1 MAIPILRQSASTK
14 YSYKLDKL
22 KDGEKISIV
31 ADSMF
36 NAMLNNEDRKKFS
49 AYLISMILNVSYDEI
64 FNTLE
69 FVNNK
74 LDKNK
79 SIEKNRTVDYLC
91 KINDEYIGIE
101 MNNIYSPTRLE
112 RNISYANDI
121 YKKNMKT
128 GVPYDYNLIYQVN
141 LNNFSFNN
149 DKTIDEFEIR
159 NSDGESLTDKIKFIY
174 IYLPNI
180 RKKLYNKD
188 ELNELEKFILV
199 MCEQDINL
207 SKDLGK
213 GYEIMED
220 FVDDAVYASSDE
232 VLDIYDAEVI
242 KQMEMQDMKRQGLS
256 EGYDA
261 GRNDGYDAGERNKQ
275 LEIARN
281 MLNKNIDI
289 ETIISCTGLTKEEIE
304 SL

>member
-1 MAIPILRQSASTK
+1 
-14 YSYKLDKL
+14 
-22 KDGEKISIV
+22 
-31 ADSMF
+31 
-36 NAMLNNEDRKKFS
+36 
-49 AYLISMILNVSYDEI
+49 MILNVSFDEI

-91 KINDEYIGIE
+91 KINGEYIGIE
-101 MNNIYSPTRLE
+101 MNNIFSPTRLE
-112 RNISYANDI
+112 RNISYANDV

-128 GVPYDYNLIYQVN
+128 GVPYDYNVIYQVN

-149 DKTIDEFEIR
+149 DKTIDEFELR

-188 ELNELEKFILV
+188 ELSELEKFILV
-199 MCEQDINL
+199 MCEQNINL
-207 SKDLGK
+207 SKELGK
-213 GYEIMED
+213 GNEIMED
-220 FVDDAVYASSDE
+220 FVDDAVYASNDE

-242 KQMEMQDMKRQGLS
+242 KQMEMQDMKKQGLS
-256 EGYDA
+256 E
-261 GRNDGYDAGERNKQ
+261 GYDAGERNKQ
-275 LEIARN
+275 LEIAKN
-281 MLNKNIDI
+281 LLNNNVSIDI
-289 ETIISCTGLTKEEIE
+289 IINSTGLTKEEI
-304 SL
+304 SNL

>member
-1 MAIPILRQSASTK
+1 MAIPILRQNASTR

-22 KDGEKISIV
+22 KEGEKISIV
-31 ADSMF
+31 SDSMF
-36 NAMLNNEDRKKFS
+36 NAMLNNEVRKKFS
-49 AYLISMILNVSYDEI
+49 AYLISMILNESYDEI

-91 KINDEYIGIE
+91 KINGEYIGIE
-101 MNNIYSPTRLE
+101 MNNIFSPTRLE
-112 RNISYANDI
+112 RNISYANDV

-128 GVPYDYNLIYQVN
+128 GVPYDYNVIYQIN
-141 LNNFSFNN
+141 LNNFSFNS
-149 DKTIDEFEIR
+149 DKTIDEFELR

-180 RKKLYNKD
+180 RKKLYNKE
-188 ELNELEKFILV
+188 ELSELEKFILV

-207 SKDLGK
+207 SKNLGK
-213 GYEIMED
+213 GNEIMED
-220 FVDDAVYASSDE
+220 FVDDAVYASNDE

-242 KQMEMQDMKRQGLS
+242 KQMEMQDMKRQG
-256 EGYDA
+256 YDA
-261 GRNDGYDAGERNKQ
+261 GIEQGIETGEKNKQ
-275 LEIARN
+275 LEIAKN
-281 MLNKNIDI
+281 MLNDNMPIDI
-289 ETIISCTGLTKEEIE
+289 IIKYTNLTENEINN
-304 SL
+304 L

>member
-1 MAIPILRQSASTK
+1 MAIPILRQNASTK

-22 KDGEKISIV
+22 KEGEKISIV

-36 NAMLNNEDRKKFS
+36 HAMLNNESRKKFS
-49 AYLISMILNVSYDEI
+49 AYLISMILKVSFDEI

-74 LDKNK
+74 LDKNR
-79 SIEKNRTVDYLC
+79 SIEKNRTVDFLC
-91 KINDEYIGIE
+91 KINDEYVGIE
-101 MNNIYSPTRLE
+101 MNNIFSPTRLE
-112 RNISYANDI
+112 RNIYYANDV

-128 GVPYDYNLIYQVN
+128 GVPYDYNVIYQIN
-141 LNNFSFNN
+141 LNNFTFNN
-149 DKTIDEFEIR
+149 EKTIDEFELR
-159 NSDGESLTDKIKFIY
+159 NSDGESLTDKIKFIC

-180 RKKLYNKD
+180 RKKLYNKE

-213 GYEIMED
+213 GNEIMED
-220 FVDDAVYASSDE
+220 FVDDAIYASSDE

-256 EGYDA
+256 EGYDV
-261 GRNDGYDAGERNKQ
+261 GIEHGIETGKKEQQ

-281 MLNKNIDI
+281 MLNDNMPIDI
-289 ETIISCTGLTKEEIE
+289 IIKYTNLTENEINN
-304 SL
+304 L

>member
-1 MAIPILRQSASTK
+1 MSLPILRQNASTK

-22 KDGEKISIV
+22 KEGEKISIV
-31 ADSMF
+31 SDSMF
-36 NAMLNNEDRKKFS
+36 NAMLNNESRKKFS
-49 AYLISMILNVSYDEI
+49 AYLISMILNVSFDEI
-64 FNTLE
+64 FNTLQ

-91 KINDEYIGIE
+91 KINGEYIGIE

-128 GVPYDYNLIYQVN
+128 GIPYDYNVIYQVN

-149 DKTIDEFEIR
+149 DKTMDEFEIR

-180 RKKLYNKD
+180 RKKLYNKE

-199 MCEQDINL
+199 MCEQNINL

-242 KQMEMQDMKRQGLS
+242 KQMEMQDMKKQ
-256 EGYDA
+256 GYDTGIA
-261 GRNDGYDAGERNKQ
+261 HGIETGEKNKQ
-275 LEIARN
+275 HEIARN

-289 ETIISCTGLTKEEIE
+289 ETIISCTGLSLEEINN
-304 SL
+304 L

>member
-1 MAIPILRQSASTK
+1 MSIPIPLLRQNASTK

-22 KDGEKISIV
+22 KEGEKISIV

-36 NAMLNNEDRKKFS
+36 NAMLNNESRKKFS
-49 AYLISMILNVSYDEI
+49 SYLISMILNVSFDEI

-91 KINDEYIGIE
+91 KINGEYVGIE

-112 RNISYANDI
+112 RNISYANDV

-128 GVPYDYNLIYQVN
+128 GVPYDYNVIYQVN
-141 LNNFSFNN
+141 LNNFNFNN
-149 DKTIDEFEIR
+149 DKTIEEFEIR
-159 NSDGESLTDKIKFIY
+159 NSDGESLTDKIKFFY
-174 IYLPNI
+174 IYLTNI

-188 ELNELEKFILV
+188 KLSELEKFILV
-199 MCEQDINL
+199 MCEESIEL
-207 SKDLGK
+207 SKNLGK
-213 GYEIMED
+213 GNNIMED
-220 FVDDAVYASSDE
+220 FVDDAIYASDEE

-242 KQMEMQDMKRQGLS
+242 KIMEMQDMKRQ
-256 EGYDA
+256 
-261 GRNDGYDAGERNKQ
+261 GYDAGERNKQ

-281 MLNKNIDI
+281 LLNNNVSIDI
-289 ETIISCTGLTKEEIE
+289 IINSTGLTKEEI
-304 SL
+304 SNL